1 MRLFS
6 FIILGITILYPVI
19 RAYRDQE
26 EIYQLPFLFSVAVLV
41 FIFPTLIFTLYNPKA
56 ITDAQYIRH
65 NLFSSLCIWSAIIGY
80 SNYKENKRTFK
91 KKKQFAYNDEKL
103 CFSLYIFMIISF
115 IALLI
120 IRNVDLG
127 STTTGLYAVLVYPA
141 RFLRP
146 ATIML
151 FISYLLKPQ
160 PKKMVFL
167 IISLVFSLIN
177 IFVFGR
183 RSEAFNLF
191 ITIVF
196 PLFFVNN
203 IKARRSFIIPGI
215 LVSLSIFVL
224 FPVVRAFTISGD
236 YSKVLTVSPAKAF
249 ATYLAAEGTNE
260 VVEAAKNMD
269 VATISGNYNYGISAY
284 NDFVYQFASSTIFG
298 KKLKQSL
305 TVTPPLDLAKVRDKY
320 SKSADDYFRT
330 YLTPTGFAAV
340 YCEFGY
346 FGCLAFLIFGMICK
360 KFYLTAIQRDDLMSI
375 MFYSFFSTFILF
387 AVYDSLM
394 SIPTFIIMYLLVYFT
409 TKIYSRVKIRRL
421 TVNMVPSL

>member
-1 MRLFS
+1 MS
-6 FIILGITILYPVI
+6 
-19 RAYRDQE
+19 
-26 EIYQLPFLFSVAVLV
+26 
-41 FIFPTLIFTLYNPKA
+41 
-56 ITDAQYIRH
+56 
-65 NLFSSLCIWSAIIGY
+65 
-80 SNYKENKRTFK
+80 
-91 KKKQFAYNDEKL
+91 
-103 CFSLYIFMIISF
+103 
-115 IALLI
+115 
-120 IRNVDLG
+120 
-127 STTTGLYAVLVYPA
+127 
-141 RFLRP
+141 
-146 ATIML
+146 
-151 FISYLLKPQ
+151 
-160 PKKMVFL
+160 FL

-191 ITIVF
+191 ITVVF

-203 IKARRSFIIPGI
+203 IKARRSFIVPGI

-269 VATISGNYNYGISAY
+269 VATISGNYNYGITAY
-284 NDFVYQFASSTIFG
+284 NDFIYQFASSTIFG
-298 KKLKQSL
+298 KKFKESL
-305 TVTPPLDLAKVRDKY
+305 TVNLPLNLAKVRDKY
-320 SKSADDYFRT
+320 SKSADDYFRN

-346 FGCLAFLIFGMICK
+346 FGCLCFLLFGMICK
-360 KFYLTAIQRDDLMSI
+360 KFYLKAIERDDLMSV

-394 SIPTFIIMYLLVYFT
+394 SIPTFIIMYLLVYYVSKT
-409 TKIYSRVKIRRL
+409 YSKIKIRRL
-421 TVNMVPSL
+421 AINKVPLVSI